1 MKAVKNKLFTG
12 SVETREIFTSN
23 VDVAVLHGTILEFH
37 SCKKFLPFWRYVA
50 ESVATVVAFDPF
62 PFYVHF
68 SLYQSVVL
76 TLQSTV
82 LVCFQPK
89 FLFIQMLQ
97 VCLAARTQPRASGW
111 ESFAHLLWNSLKAPR
126 RLFWPGEVQVPVDT
140 LERVSMKGIITRLS
154 ESVKLILEGPMK
166 EGSVL
171 LVRKTH
177 KHRDFSFFFVR
188 LW

>member
-1 MKAVKNKLFTG
+1 
-12 SVETREIFTSN
+12 
-23 VDVAVLHGTILEFH
+23 
-37 SCKKFLPFWRYVA
+37 
-50 ESVATVVAFDPF
+50 
-62 PFYVHF
+62 
-68 SLYQSVVL
+68 
-76 TLQSTV
+76 
-82 LVCFQPK
+82 
-89 FLFIQMLQ
+89 MLQ
-97 VCLAARTQPRASGW
+97 VCLAEQTQPHASGW
-111 ESFAHLLWNSLKAPR
+111 ESFAHLLWNGLKARR

-177 KHRDFSFFFVR
+177 KNRDFSLFFLVR